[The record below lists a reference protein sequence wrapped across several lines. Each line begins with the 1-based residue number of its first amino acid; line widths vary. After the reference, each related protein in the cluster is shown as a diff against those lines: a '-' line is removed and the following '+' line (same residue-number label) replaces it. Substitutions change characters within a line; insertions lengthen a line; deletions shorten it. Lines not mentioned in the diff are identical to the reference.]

1 MTKPTL
7 GDAFS
12 AELMPGE
19 TIEWTG
25 QPNSSAFFH
34 REDWFA
40 IPFGIVWGGGSLI
53 FVLAALRLVDIGEKG
68 PGNPF
73 EIAMAALFTAVG
85 QYLIWGRIVHRR
97 WKKMRTFYAL
107 TNRRALIVE
116 YGFRRRIS
124 SSAMWDGLTLIHKR
138 VHHGGV
144 GSICFGG
151 PVTDEWTFGRNNSPR
166 HPTFDDVD
174 NADMLYQTILR
185 LQHHVR
191 RPVGF

>member
-1 MTKPTL
+1 MTTPTL

-19 TIEWTG
+19 AIEWIG

-40 IPFGIVWGGGSLI
+40 VPFGIVWGVVSLT
-53 FVLAALRLVDIGEKG
+53 FLLGALRLVDIGQKG
-68 PGNPF
+68 PWNPF
-73 EIAMAALFTAVG
+73 EVAMAALFTAVG
-85 QYLIWGRIVHRR
+85 QYLIWGRIVYRR
-97 WKKMRTFYAL
+97 WKKRRTFYAL
-107 TNRRALIVE
+107 TNRRALIIE

-124 SSAMWDGLTLIHKR
+124 SSVLWDGLTLIHKR

-151 PVTDEWTFGRNNSPR
+151 PVTDEWISGRNNAPR

-185 LQHHVR
+185 LQHHV
-191 RPVGF
+191 